1 MTQTRK
7 HTSAAKGAKRYS
19 TPKAD
24 PAFLHP
30 ASLPDKFALRVV
42 GDCLAPLIKEG
53 DAVVVDKQLP
63 YAAGDLVVIFM
74 RPELVKPGE
83 LGIYVKRIVM
93 NMMQGVTFP
102 YVAHPD
108 SNVIPVII
116 VEQDNPRRQYTITAD
131 RILAIHRCLGAAG
144 ADVRLI
150 KPAKVAA
157 GFEADK
163 EEATAE
169 DTRTVAELCRQWRIL
184 KTKLSYDIASLPAR
198 HPDADLDNLCSA
210 ALEAMER
217 IEVELAQRK
226 LLTTGE
232 MYEVMC
238 VVVANLG
245 DEAST
250 IVEEH
255 DLRLLRAVRLGLAWM
270 QGPPNPP
277 A

>member
-1 MTQTRK
+1 
-7 HTSAAKGAKRYS
+7 
-19 TPKAD
+19 
-24 PAFLHP
+24 
-30 ASLPDKFALRVV
+30 
-42 GDCLAPLIKEG
+42 
-53 DAVVVDKQLP
+53 
-63 YAAGDLVVIFM
+63 M
-74 RPELVKPGE
+74 RPEFVAAGQI
-83 LGIYVKRIVM
+83 GIYVKRIVM
-93 NMMQGVTFP
+93 NMMQDVTFP

-116 VEQDNPRRQYTITAD
+116 VEQDNPPRQYTIRAD

-144 ADVRLI
+144 ADVRLF
-150 KPAKVAA
+150 KRTAKVAA

-163 EEATAE
+163 EQATAE

-210 ALEAMER
+210 ALEAMES

-226 LLTTGE
+226 LLTAGE

-270 QGPPNPP
+270 QGPPNQP